1 MDKMQSGDLL
11 LESLSTGV
19 PTLTK
24 IKADM
29 LKEACIWCL
38 TNCDHDNGVPIE
50 CIICDNNNCLSIKW
64 NDDVD
69 LDGILRAYNLDDAV
83 EFGAE
88 AIALLLI
95 REKTEFTTIE
105 RAVRGTGIDYWLG
118 YKDKNRNGLF
128 SMRDARLEISGI
140 LKESSSNTVKNR
152 INTKL
157 KQIKASNH
165 TFPVF
170 ISIIEFGKP
179 KAETVRKDEIN

>member
-1 MDKMQSGDLL
+1 MDSQQSEDLL
-11 LESLSTGV
+11 LESLSTGI

-24 IKADM
+24 TKADM

-38 TNCDHDNGVPIE
+38 TSCEHNNGVPIE
-50 CIICDNNNCLSIKW
+50 CIMGDDRNCFSIKW
-64 NDDVD
+64 GNDVD
-69 LDGILRAYNLDDAV
+69 LEGILKAYNLDDAV

-88 AIALLLI
+88 AISLLII

-118 YKDKNRNGLF
+118 YKDENRNGLF
-128 SMRDARLEISGI
+128 SMRDARLEISGL
-140 LKESSSNTVKNR
+140 LKESGSNTVKNR

-170 ISIIEFGKP
+170 ISIIEFSNP